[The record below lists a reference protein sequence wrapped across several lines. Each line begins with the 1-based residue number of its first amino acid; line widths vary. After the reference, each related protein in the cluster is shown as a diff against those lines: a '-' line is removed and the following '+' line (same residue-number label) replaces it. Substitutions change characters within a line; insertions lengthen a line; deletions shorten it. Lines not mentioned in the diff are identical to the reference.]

1 MLCCLVRLG
10 YLVLLF
16 RNVPAPPARNGG
28 AVHNMHSSRPMR
40 CLSFCLLTALICAG
54 CAAPTWTKPGLTQA
68 EFLRDRY
75 ECERDSELVGAMPTG
90 PYGGLILATAQVGL
104 LARKREM
111 KDMCMRA
118 KGYVQGDEP
127 SVDAGSTL
135 QAAPASPPAG
145 QAATASPPSSAP
157 NRVESTR
164 APNCPGASVWN
175 GQACTAASGVP
186 PTVAASTP
194 TVPAEGAG
202 RSLATIPPNIETPRA
217 TPAPVLA
224 ITPAWLMTTW
234 NGMYRGR
241 EVSIRILDDASGTM
255 TWTMTA
261 RTSAGVSV
269 GLSGAVHI
277 GVANN
282 TRVVLVGSD
291 LSGARVSWRLT
302 RNLDMLRGEVL
313 TAETSEPVVLRPAR

>member
-1 MLCCLVRLG
+1 
-10 YLVLLF
+10 
-16 RNVPAPPARNGG
+16 
-28 AVHNMHSSRPMR
+28 MHSLGRMR
-40 CLSFCLLTALICAG
+40 YFSFCLLTALICTG

-90 PYGGLILATAQVGL
+90 PYGGMILATAQIGL

-127 SVDAGSTL
+127 SVDARSTL
-135 QAAPASPPAG
+135 QAAPASPPA
-145 QAATASPPSSAP
+145 TPSPPLPAP
-157 NRVESTR
+157 NRVESTP
-164 APNCPGASVWN
+164 APSCPRTSVWN
-175 GQACTAASGVP
+175 GQACAAASEAP
-186 PTVAASTP
+186 PKVAASTP
-194 TVPAEGAG
+194 PVPAEGAG
-202 RSLATIPPNIETPRA
+202 RSLARIPPIIETPRP

-224 ITPAWLMTTW
+224 ITPAWLMATW
-234 NGMYRGR
+234 TAMYRGR

-261 RTSAGVSV
+261 RTSPGVSV
-269 GLSGAVHI
+269 GRSGAVHI
-277 GVANN
+277 GIANN

-302 RNLDMLRGEVL
+302 RDLDMLRGEVL
-313 TAETSEPVVLRPAR
+313 TAETSEPVVLRRAP